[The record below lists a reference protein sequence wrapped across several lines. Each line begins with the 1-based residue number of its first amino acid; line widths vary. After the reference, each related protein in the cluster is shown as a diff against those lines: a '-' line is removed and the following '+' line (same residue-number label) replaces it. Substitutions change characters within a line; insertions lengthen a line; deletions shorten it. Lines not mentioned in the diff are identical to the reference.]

1 MNRAGYIGVPY
12 RAFILDFHIGFHIG
26 SGGIILEGLSLRG
39 SPAGKV
45 PGTSPKFLATHRSD
59 RSNIYWTEKFWP
71 TIYWKSYWTFA
82 PQTKEIRI
90 FRRLFCAADL
100 QKSGKINHD
109 IEANK
114 DGRGQ
119 KSKSTQEL
127 ALRLKGGPAA
137 QRTHKRSHYFF
148 PRACGARVFL
158 PAVDEAD
165 LDVFLRGVVFVGRSW
180 RWSRFQAVKTLSN
193 DATVRGAAT
202 SR

>member
-1 MNRAGYIGVPY
+1 MPVEAGRAGLWVRKRLQSSEVFSLVCRWWAELLP
-12 RAFILDFHIGFHIG
+12 RA
-26 SGGIILEGLSLRG
+26 SG
-39 SPAGKV
+39 SPARKV

-59 RSNIYWTEKFWP
+59 RSNIYWTEKIWP

-90 FRRLFCAADL
+90 FRRSFRAAAL
-100 QKSGKINHD
+100 QKRGKINHD

-114 DGRGQ
+114 DGRGSQ

-165 LDVFLRGVVFVGRSW
+165 LDMFLRGVVFVGRSW
-180 RWSRFQAVKTLSN
+180 RCSRFK
-193 DATVRGAAT
+193 R
-202 SR
+202 